1 MRRRAVNDD
10 SGRFGPLAPVPEL
23 PRDVHAAKINWSL
36 SAIEIVALPG
46 VPTE

>member
-1 MRRRAVNDD
+1 MRRRAVIND
-10 SGRFGPLAPVPEL
+10 SGRFGPVAPIPEL
-23 PRDVHAAKINWSL
+23 LWNVHTAKINWSL